1 MNRKTQ
7 TTESYNKNALAFA
20 KKFNEIG
27 TRVGDIKRAFSLIK
41 KDDPKVVEIGCGNGR
56 DAKEILK
63 YTSNYLGVDISKEL
77 IKIAKKEISDGKFEV
92 ADFETFDFPENIDI
106 IFAFSSLIHSNWD
119 DTKKIL
125 DKLYKVLA
133 DKGIFYISLKY
144 GNYREIMKEDELGI
158 RTNYFYSPEEIEKL
172 AGKRYKTIYKE
183 IQDLRGQK
191 LFKIVLKKM

>member
-1 MNRKTQ
+1 MIKDISTID
-7 TTESYNKNALAFA
+7 TTE
-20 KKFNEIG
+20 
-27 TRVGDIKRAFSLIK
+27 
-41 KDDPKVVEIGCGNGR
+41 
-56 DAKEILK
+56 
-63 YTSNYLGVDISKEL
+63 
-77 IKIAKKEISDGKFEV
+77 
-92 ADFETFDFPENIDI
+92 
-106 IFAFSSLIHSNWD
+106 
-119 DTKKIL
+119 IL